1 MRSLRLQ
8 KNPSGQ
14 ADGQAHQTDVAAPT
28 LSEVF
33 PDTAQDAA
41 AVGYMLSRLPKTDA
55 PILWVQDRLSRRE
68 SGKPYLA
75 GIGTQ
80 HPIIMVDL
88 SRATDVLW
96 AMEDGLRCRALAA
109 VIGEVWGDP
118 PVLDF
123 TATKRLTMRS
133 EAASVPC
140 WLSRRAAATNLS
152 AARNRWRASSRPSA
166 PNPHDAQ
173 APGLPRWSLDLF
185 RSRHLK
191 PGSWVAEYDRA
202 SDRLYYDA
210 APQHGTLDGGDGTQR
225 DRAAG

>member
-8 KNPSGQ
+8 ENPSGQ
-14 ADGQAHQTDVAAPT
+14 ADGRTHQPDVAAPT
-28 LSEVF
+28 LSEIF
-33 PDTAQDAA
+33 PETAQDAA

-55 PILWVQDRLSRRE
+55 PVLWVQDRLSRRE

-75 GIGTQ
+75 GIGTR

-123 TATKRLTMRS
+123 TATKRLAMRS

-140 WLSRRAAATNLS
+140 WLIRRAAATNLS
-152 AARNRWRASSRPSA
+152 AARDRWRAASRPSA

-173 APGLPRWSLDLF
+173 APGLPRWGLDLF
-185 RSRHLK
+185 RSRRLK
-191 PGSWVAEYDRA
+191 PGSWVAEYDRS
-202 SDRLYYDA
+202 SDRLYHA
-210 APQHGTLDGGDGTQR
+210 ATPEHGTLGAGDGTSR
-225 DRAAG
+225 NRAAG

>member
-8 KNPSGQ
+8 ENPAGQ
-14 ADGQAHQTDVAAPT
+14 ADGANHQPDVVRPT
-28 LSEVF
+28 LSEIF

-55 PILWVQDRLSRRE
+55 PVLWVQDRLSRRE

-80 HPIIMVDL
+80 RPLIIVDL

-118 PVLDF
+118 PALDF
-123 TATKRLTMRS
+123 TATKRLAMRS

-140 WLSRRAAATNLS
+140 WLIRRAAATNLS
-152 AARNRWRASSRPSA
+152 AARDRWRASSRPSA
-166 PNPHDAQ
+166 TNPHDAQ
-173 APGLPRWSLDLF
+173 APGLPRWSLELF
-185 RSRHLK
+185 RSRRLK

-202 SDRLYYDA
+202 SDRLYHAA
-210 APQHGTLDGGDGTQR
+210 APVSGTLDAGDGTPR
-225 DRAAG
+225 ISAAG